1 MILSCHILPPTV
13 LCATPKF
20 PESFIYSNPLLIRHD
35 GSVDWIN
42 ASVQSPSFNPRL
54 FRILQVL
61 TGVGLILGILGVSIG
76 SHSTNGIFVP
86 STISKVGVLVYIV
99 DFAAITIIFI
109 SSLPNVSAVPRPER
123 PLILHIPIASLAIA
137 VRLLYAALCIF
148 LHNSTFS
155 LFSGSVVADILMA
168 VVEEFF
174 VVVITLVLGFKL
186 DRISPSVQGEIIIL
200 NQKGRNHGRQL
211 PESKD
216 GIYAQPSNSGSET
229 FSSP

>member
-1 MILSCHILPPTV
+1 MILLCHILPPTV
-13 LCATPKF
+13 HCTTQKF

-99 DFAAITIIFI
+99 DFAAMTIIFI

-123 PLILHIPIASLAIA
+123 PLILHIPIALLAIA

-155 LFSGSVVADILMA
+155 LFSGSIVADILMA

-186 DRISPSVQGEIIIL
+186 DRISPSVHGEIVIL

-211 PESKD
+211 PGSKD
-216 GIYAQPSNSGSET
+216 GSYAQPSTSGLET

>member
-1 MILSCHILPPTV
+1 
-13 LCATPKF
+13 
-20 PESFIYSNPLLIRHD
+20 LLIRHD

-42 ASVQSPSFNPRL
+42 ASAQSLKLNPRL
-54 FRILQVL
+54 FRVLQAL
-61 TGVGLILGILGVSIG
+61 IGVGLVLGILGVSVG

-86 STISKVGVLVYIV
+86 STTSRVGILVYIV
-99 DFAAITIIFI
+99 DLVAITIVFI
-109 SSLPNVSAVPRPER
+109 LSLSNVSALPRPER
-123 PLILHIPIASLAIA
+123 PLLLHIPFALLAIA

-155 LFSGSVVADILMA
+155 LFSGSIVADILMA

-200 NQKGRNHGRQL
+200 NQKGRDHGRRL

-216 GIYAQPSNSGSET
+216 GIYAQPSNSGLET
-229 FSSP
+229 FSSA

>member
-1 MILSCHILPPTV
+1 MTAVSIGSTPRCRAQNSTQRLFHILQ
-13 LCATPKF
+13 A
-20 PESFIYSNPLLIRHD
+20 
-35 GSVDWIN
+35 
-42 ASVQSPSFNPRL
+42 
-54 FRILQVL
+54 L
-61 TGVGLILGILGVSIG
+61 TGVGLVLGILGVSIG

-86 STISKVGVLVYIV
+86 STISRVGIVVYIV
-99 DFAAITIIFI
+99 DLVAITIVFI
-109 SSLPNVSAVPRPER
+109 LSLSNVYILSLSNVSALPRPER
-123 PLILHIPIASLAIA
+123 PLILHIPIALLAIA

-155 LFSGSVVADILMA
+155 LFSGSIVADILMA

-200 NQKGRNHGRQL
+200 NQKGRDHGRQL

-216 GIYAQPSNSGSET
+216 GIYAQPSNSGLET
-229 FSSP
+229 FSSA

>member
-1 MILSCHILPPTV
+1 
-13 LCATPKF
+13 
-20 PESFIYSNPLLIRHD
+20 
-35 GSVDWIN
+35 
-42 ASVQSPSFNPRL
+42 
-54 FRILQVL
+54 
-61 TGVGLILGILGVSIG
+61 
-76 SHSTNGIFVP
+76 
-86 STISKVGVLVYIV
+86 VGVLVYIV

-109 SSLPNVSAVPRPER
+109 SSLPSVSAVPRPER
-123 PLILHIPIASLAIA
+123 PLILHIPTALLAIA

-155 LFSGSVVADILMA
+155 LFSGSIVADVLMA

-174 VVVITLVLGFKL
+174 VVAITLVLGFKL

-211 PESKD
+211 PGSKD
-216 GIYAQPSNSGSET
+216 GSYAQPSTSGLET